1 MESEPCP
8 SLLGLGLAGSKAA
21 YTFYHKTC
29 GMQVHI
35 DGGKSSIKMRFFFFV
50 LISCILFIL
59 HSSYLYHL
67 LELTPACK
75 YWKLITCISD
85 RKSSLFLCFMLPV
98 LFYHYSPVLKL
109 ITEMESIGDITCNYK
124 VALYYETC
132 KLDLISLSEA
142 LSTLALAMTLYIRTL
157 KMILIISANVC
168 LLEA

>member
-1 MESEPCP
+1 MESEPSP

-35 DGGKSSIKMRFFFFV
+35 DGGKSSIKMRFFFFCV
-50 LISCILFIL
+50 DQLYFIYL

-67 LELTPACK
+67 LELTSACK

-85 RKSSLFLCFMLPV
+85 RKFSMFLCFMLPV

-142 LSTLALAMTLYIRTL
+142 LSALAMTVYIRTL

>member
-1 MESEPCP
+1 M
-8 SLLGLGLAGSKAA
+8 
-21 YTFYHKTC
+21 
-29 GMQVHI
+29 
-35 DGGKSSIKMRFFFFV
+35 
-50 LISCILFIL
+50 
-59 HSSYLYHL
+59 
-67 LELTPACK
+67 
-75 YWKLITCISD
+75 
-85 RKSSLFLCFMLPV
+85 FLCFMSPV

>member
-1 MESEPCP
+1 MSFAP
-8 SLLGLGLAGSKAA
+8 GAGS
-21 YTFYHKTC
+21 
-29 GMQVHI
+29 GWEQ
-35 DGGKSSIKMRFFFFV
+35 SSLYLLSQNLWHASTHRWREKQYKDALFFFCV
-50 LISCILFIL
+50 DQLYFIYL

-67 LELTPACK
+67 LELISACK

-85 RKSSLFLCFMLPV
+85 RKSSMFLCFMLPV